1 VRRLARTLTT
11 QGRMA
16 RWILTVLPIVLALL
30 MLVMMPD
37 VTKPLFVTSTGQVA
51 LVLAALLV
59 VAGSFWI
66 QKIVEIEV

>member
-1 VRRLARTLTT
+1 VRRLAQTLTV

-16 RWILTVLPIVLALL
+16 RWILSILPIVLALL
-30 MLVMMPD
+30 MLMMMPK
-37 VTKPLFVTSTGQVA
+37 VMKPLFLSSIGQIA
-51 LVLAALLV
+51 LVFAALLV